1 MLTTLDGSPALRAL
15 FPALLSCSLA
25 IILNVLNIVNA
36 DRSIMEHP
44 YPYQVF
50 CFVLGFL
57 LVFRTTFAH
66 NRYQQAIQ
74 NISLMTS
81 KWGDV
86 ALQVKAYYHI
96 TLFSFSFLY
105 VCFIRHM

>member
-1 MLTTLDGSPALRAL
+1 MIIYQKKWLGVFMLTTLDGSPALRAL
-15 FPALLSCSLA
+15 FPALFSCALA
-25 IILNVLNIVNA
+25 VVLNVLNIVSAN
-36 DRSIMEHP
+36 REIMEHP

-57 LVFRTTFAH
+57 LVFRTTFAY

-74 NISLMTS
+74 NVALMTS

-86 ALQVKAYYHI
+86 ALQVPYIEY
-96 TLFSFSFLY
+96 
-105 VCFIRHM
+105 